1 MSSGNPYAM
10 MAGAIMKA
18 NGFVVDGLTAM
29 GIGTDQMTTADKIL
43 DSKWLKM
50 TPTGLVN
57 AAFAKKSDKFA
68 VDTDT

>member
-29 GIGTDQMTTADKIL
+29 GIGTDQMTT
-43 DSKWLKM
+43 
-50 TPTGLVN
+50 
-57 AAFAKKSDKFA
+57 
-68 VDTDT
+68 